1 MIEIGEVLEFT
12 SGIFS
17 EAMVAEKTICLL
29 FVGGIQLKCELT
41 NDKAKEWEFVK
52 KIMSNMQNEQIYC

>member
-41 NDKAKEWEFVK
+41 NDKAKE
-52 KIMSNMQNEQIYC
+52 